1 MAPPNGEG
9 IKTALDAMHT
19 DAALWREQAEAL
31 NGPKQALETLRI
43 NESDRFYLSD
53 ELGLD
58 DTLEQLRTAIGDLL
72 GQGQQYFDKIADD
85 LTAAADQ
92 YRADDDAA
100 VHELNN
106 LLGENS

>member
-19 DAALWREQAEAL
+19 DAALWREQAEAM
-31 NGPKQALETLRI
+31 NGPKQAVEAARI
-43 NESDRFYLSD
+43 NDADRFYFSD

-58 DTLEQLRTAIGDLL
+58 DTLEELRTAIGDLL
-72 GQGQQYFDKIADD
+72 GQGQQYFNKIADD
-85 LTAAADQ
+85 LTAAAEQ
-92 YRADDDAA
+92 YQADDDAA

-106 LLGENS
+106 LLGEHP